1 MSAQVRRIRLIQAA
15 AAMVG
20 VAVLAESARL
30 AFGTSWYAFGDT
42 STWSA
47 VLGLAAGAALVVA
60 GTVELGSP
68 ASRKSGMLLAAAG
81 MAWLITAWDN
91 PAAPTWIFVAG
102 RILDT
107 GWPVLVA
114 HALLK
119 RYGGLGRADH
129 AVLTTAYV
137 CTIGLDLAVSLVSD
151 PVTSGC
157 ADCPANPLLLADV
170 PGIAAALERTA
181 TLTGPIWAILLAGA
195 LAIRLFRSTSARR
208 RIEFPMT
215 TIGVLLLIVVAAGYV
230 RATVRRL
237 PETDDAALWAAE
249 SCLLLLLALA
259 TGWPALSLALTRQRV
274 AELVVLASAAPP
286 IGGLGRVLG
295 EALHDPTT
303 RLLYRRQG
311 ESDEY
316 LVDADGNPAQP
327 SAQLTP
333 LIRGAD
339 TVAYLDHDEPL
350 LDHEGD
356 VIAQVARLSLDHER
370 LHAERT
376 AQLRELRASRVR
388 IVEAADRE
396 RRRLERD
403 LHDGA
408 QQRLVSLAL
417 GLQLAELAPAAAESS
432 QPVSLLTDAATD
444 VATAL
449 AELRAI
455 ARGLYPRELADEGLE
470 SALETFAESDPT
482 PVELNCD
489 LPDRLPQAVEAA
501 AYFTVAHLLAT
512 PSYEPA
518 AGRAIHA
525 WQEGNQLHIELAGS
539 RRTDD
544 LTMAEDRVGALGGTV
559 QRAGAGLIRIVLP
572 CES

>member
-1 MSAQVRRIRLIQAA
+1 MSAQAWRIRLVQIVTALIGTI
-15 AAMVG
+15 VG
-20 VAVLAESARL
+20 IESARL
-30 AFGTSWYAFGDT
+30 AFSTSWYAFGNN

-47 VLGLAAGAALVVA
+47 VLGLAAGAALVLA
-60 GTVELGSP
+60 GTIELGSP
-68 ASRKSGMLLAAAG
+68 ANRTSGALLAAAG
-81 MAWLITAWDN
+81 LAWLITAWDN
-91 PAAPTWIFVAG
+91 PAAPTWIFVAA

-107 GWPVLVA
+107 VWPVLLA
-114 HALLK
+114 HALLR
-119 RYGGLGRADH
+119 RYGGLGRAER
-129 AVLTTAYV
+129 VLLTTVYV
-137 CTIGLDLAVSLVSD
+137 CTVGIDLAISLVSD
-151 PVTSGC
+151 PATSGC

-170 PGIAAALERTA
+170 PGIAAGLDRTA
-181 TLTGPIWAILLAGA
+181 TLTGPVWAILLAGA
-195 LAIRLFRSTSARR
+195 LATRLFRSTSARR

-215 TIGVLLLIVVAAGYV
+215 TIGVLLLMLVAAGYV

-249 SCLLLLLALA
+249 SGLLLLLALA
-259 TGWPALSLALTRQRV
+259 TGWPVLSLALTRQRV
-274 AELVVLASAAPP
+274 AELVVQASAVPP
-286 IGGLGRVLG
+286 IGGLGGVLG
-295 EALHDPTT
+295 EARHDPTT
-303 RLLYRRQG
+303 RLLYPRQS
-311 ESDEY
+311 ENDEY
-316 LVDADGNPAQP
+316 LIDADGNPGQP

-333 LIRGAD
+333 LIRGTD
-339 TVAYLDHDEPL
+339 TVAYLDHGEPL
-350 LDHEGD
+350 LDDDGA

-370 LHAERT
+370 LHAERA

-388 IVEAADRE
+388 IVAAADRE

-403 LHDGA
+403 LHDGG

-417 GLQLAELAPAAAESS
+417 GMQLAELGPTSTDGS
-432 QPVSLLTDAATD
+432 RTGTLLTEARTEVDA
-444 VATAL
+444 AL

-455 ARGLYPRELADEGLE
+455 ARGLYPRELANEGLE

-482 PVELNCD
+482 PVELDCD

-518 AGRAIHA
+518 AGRAIRA

-539 RRTDD
+539 RHMDD
-544 LTMAEDRVGALGGTV
+544 LMVAVDRVGALGGTV
-559 QRAGAGLIRIVLP
+559 EHIGAGSIRIVLP

>member
-1 MSAQVRRIRLIQAA
+1 VPAQVWRIRLIQIAVA
-15 AAMVG
+15 LVG
-20 VAVLAESARL
+20 TAVGIESARL
-30 AFGTSWYAFGDT
+30 AFTTSWYTFGDT
-42 STWSA
+42 SSWSA
-47 VLGLAAGAALVVA
+47 VLGLAAGAALVLA
-60 GTVELGSP
+60 GSVELGSP
-68 ASRKSGMLLAAAG
+68 PSRTSGALLAAAG

-91 PAAPTWIFVAG
+91 PAAPTWVFVAG

-107 GWPVLVA
+107 VWPVLLA

-119 RYGGLGRADH
+119 RYGSLGRAER
-129 AVLTTAYV
+129 AVLLFGYA
-137 CTIGLDLAVSLVSD
+137 CTICLDLAVSLVSD

-157 ADCPANPLLLADV
+157 ADCPANPLLLADL
-170 PGIAAALERTA
+170 PGIAAGLDRTA
-181 TLTGPIWAILLAGA
+181 TLTGPIWAILLAAA
-195 LAIRLFRSTSARR
+195 LATRLFRSTSARR
-208 RIEFPMT
+208 RTELPIT
-215 TIGVLLLIVVAAGYV
+215 TIGVPLLIVVAAGYV
-230 RATVRRL
+230 RTTVRKL

-249 SCLLLLLALA
+249 SGLLLLLALA
-259 TGWPALSLALTRQRV
+259 TGWPALSLALTRRHM
-274 AELVVLASAAPP
+274 AELVVQASAVPP
-286 IGGLGRVLG
+286 IGGLGHVLG
-295 EALHDPTT
+295 EVLHDPTA
-303 RLLYRRQG
+303 RLLYERQG
-311 ESDEY
+311 EDHDH
-316 LVDADGNPAQP
+316 LIDADGNPAQP

-333 LIRGAD
+333 LLRGAD
-339 TVAYLDHDEPL
+339 TLAYLDHGEPI
-350 LDHEGD
+350 LDHEGA

-388 IVEAADRE
+388 IVTAGDRE

-403 LHDGA
+403 LHDGG

-417 GLQLAELAPAAAESS
+417 GIQLAELSPAPAESS
-432 QPVSLLTDAATD
+432 RHMSLLADAATG

-449 AELRAI
+449 AELRTI
-455 ARGLYPRELADEGLE
+455 ARGLYPRELADEGLQ

-482 PVELNCD
+482 PVELDCD

-501 AYFTVAHLLAT
+501 AYFTVDHLLAT

-518 AGRAIHA
+518 AGRAIRA
-525 WQEGNQLHIELAGS
+525 WQEGNQLHIELVGS

-559 QRAGAGLIRIVLP
+559 QRIGAGLIRIVLP

>member
-1 MSAQVRRIRLIQAA
+1 MPGQVWRIRLTQI
-15 AAMVG
+15 V
-20 VAVLAESARL
+20 VALAGSVVWIESARL
-30 AFGTSWYAFGDT
+30 ALRTSWYAFGDT
-42 STWSA
+42 SAVSA
-47 VLGLAAGAALVVA
+47 AIGLAAGAALAVA
-60 GTVELGSP
+60 GTIELGSP

-107 GWPVLVA
+107 VWPVLLA
-114 HALLK
+114 HALLR
-119 RYGGLGRADH
+119 RYGGLGRAER
-129 AVLTTAYV
+129 AVLLGAYA
-137 CTIGLDLAVSLVSD
+137 CTLCLDLALSLVSD

-157 ADCPANPLLLADV
+157 ADCPANPLLLADI
-170 PGIAAALERTA
+170 PAIAAGLDRTA
-181 TLTGPIWAILLAGA
+181 TLTGQVWAILLASA
-195 LAIRLFRSTSARR
+195 LATRLFRSTSARR
-208 RIEFPMT
+208 RIELPMT

-230 RATVRRL
+230 RAAVRRL
-237 PETDDAALWAAE
+237 PETDDAVLWAAE
-249 SCLLLLLALA
+249 SSLLLLLALA

-274 AELVVLASAAPP
+274 TQLVVQASAVPP

-295 EALHDPTT
+295 EALHDPTS

-311 ESDEY
+311 ESD
-316 LVDADGNPAQP
+316 VHVIDADGNPAQP
-327 SAQLTP
+327 SARLTP

-339 TVAYLDHDEPL
+339 TIAYLDHGEPI
-350 LDHEGD
+350 LDHEGA

-370 LHAERT
+370 LHAERA

-388 IVEAADRE
+388 IVAAADRE

-417 GLQLAELAPAAAESS
+417 GLQLAELTPTAAESS
-432 QPVSLLTDAATD
+432 RPIGLLADATTE

-482 PVELNCD
+482 PVELDCD
-489 LPDRLPQAVEAA
+489 LPDRLPHAVEAA
-501 AYFTVAHLLAT
+501 AYFTVDHLMAT

-518 AGRAIHA
+518 TRRAIRA
-525 WQEGNQLHIELAGS
+525 WQEGNQLHLELAGS
-539 RRTDD
+539 RRTDN

-559 QRAGAGLIRIVLP
+559 QRIGAGSIGIVLP
-572 CES
+572 CEW

>member
-1 MSAQVRRIRLIQAA
+1 MPAQVWRIRLIQIVAA
-15 AAMVG
+15 LVG
-20 VAVLAESARL
+20 SVVGIESARL
-30 AFGTSWYAFGDT
+30 AFSTSWYAFGDT

-47 VLGLAAGAALVVA
+47 VLGLAAGAALVLA
-60 GTVELGSP
+60 GITELGSP
-68 ASRKSGMLLAAAG
+68 ANRNSGMLLAAAG

-102 RILDT
+102 RILDSV
-107 GWPVLVA
+107 WPVLLA
-114 HALLK
+114 HALLR
-119 RYGGLGRADH
+119 RYGGLGRAER
-129 AVLTTAYV
+129 AVLLFAYA
-137 CTIGLDLAVSLVSD
+137 CTICLDLAVSLVSD
-151 PVTSGC
+151 PATSGC
-157 ADCPANPLLLADV
+157 AAGLD
-170 PGIAAALERTA
+170 RTA
-181 TLTGPIWAILLAGA
+181 TLTGPVWAVLLAGA
-195 LAIRLFRSTSARR
+195 LAARLFRSTSARR
-208 RIEFPMT
+208 RIELPLT

-230 RATVRRL
+230 RAAVRRF

-249 SCLLLLLALA
+249 SGLLLLLALA

-274 AELVVLASAAPP
+274 AELVVQASAVPP

-303 RLLYRRQG
+303 RLLYRRRG
-311 ESDEY
+311 ENEEY
-316 LVDADGNPAQP
+316 LIDAYGDPAQS

-333 LIRGAD
+333 LIRGSD
-339 TVAYLDHDEPL
+339 TVAYLDHGEPL
-350 LDHEGD
+350 LDHESA
-356 VIAQVARLSLDHER
+356 VIAQVAQLSLDHER

-388 IVEAADRE
+388 IVAAADRE

-417 GLQLAELAPAAAESS
+417 GLQLAELAPPAAESS
-432 QPVSLLTDAATD
+432 RPISLLADATTE

-455 ARGLYPRELADEGLE
+455 ARGLYPRELADEGLR

-482 PVELNCD
+482 PVELDCD
-489 LPDRLPQAVEAA
+489 LPDRLPHAVEAA

-518 AGRAIHA
+518 AGRAIRA
-525 WQEGNQLHIELAGS
+525 WQVGNELHIELAGS
-539 RRTDD
+539 RRPED
-544 LTMAEDRVGALGGTV
+544 LTMAEDRVGALGGMV
-559 QRAGAGLIRIVLP
+559 QRVGAGLIRIVLP
-572 CES
+572 CE

>member
-1 MSAQVRRIRLIQAA
+1 MRRIRQTQVVAA
-15 AAMVG
+15 LVG
-20 VAVLAESARL
+20 CVVGIESARL
-30 AFGTSWYAFGDT
+30 AFGTSWYTFGDT
-42 STWSA
+42 STRSA

-60 GTVELGSP
+60 GTIELGSR
-68 ASRKSGMLLAAAG
+68 ANRKSGMLLAAAG

-91 PAAPTWIFVAG
+91 PAAPTWIFVGG

-107 GWPVLVA
+107 VWPVLLA
-114 HALLK
+114 HALLR
-119 RYGGLGRADH
+119 RYGGLGRAER
-129 AVLTTAYV
+129 AVLLCAYV
-137 CTIGLDLAVSLVSD
+137 STIGLDLAVSLVSD

-157 ADCPANPLLLADV
+157 ANCPANPLLLADG

-181 TLTGPIWAILLAGA
+181 TLAGAVWASLLAGA
-195 LAIRLFRSTSARR
+195 LVIRLFRSTSARR
-208 RIEFPMT
+208 RIELPMAT
-215 TIGVLLLIVVAAGYV
+215 VGVLLLIVVATGYV

-259 TGWPALSLALTRQRV
+259 TGWPALSLVLTRQRV
-274 AELVVLASAAPP
+274 AGLVVQASAVPP
-286 IGGLGRVLG
+286 IGGLGRTLG
-295 EALHDPTT
+295 EAVHDPTV

-311 ESDEY
+311 ENEGY
-316 LVDADGNPAQP
+316 LIDADGNPAQP

-333 LIRGAD
+333 LVRGAD
-339 TVAYLDHDEPL
+339 TVAYLDHGDPL

-388 IVEAADRE
+388 IVAAADRE

-417 GLQLAELAPAAAESS
+417 ALQLAELAPAAAKSS
-432 QPVSLLTDAATD
+432 HPPLSLADAATE
-444 VATAL
+444 VAAAL

-455 ARGLYPRELADEGLE
+455 ARGLYPRELADEGLA

-482 PVELNCD
+482 PVELDCD
-489 LPDRLPQAVEAA
+489 LSNRLPQAVEAA
-501 AYFTVAHLLAT
+501 AYFTIAT
-512 PSYEPA
+512 SW
-518 AGRAIHA
+518 GR
-525 WQEGNQLHIELAGS
+525 
-539 RRTDD
+539 RRTNPRQIGRSVRGRRP
-544 LTMAEDRVGALGGTV
+544 ANYISNSPGARVRTTSRW
-559 QRAGAGLIRIVLP
+559 QRTGWGSAAQWSASAPG
-572 CES
+572 

>member
-1 MSAQVRRIRLIQAA
+1 MSAQAWRIRLVQIVMALIGTI
-15 AAMVG
+15 VG
-20 VAVLAESARL
+20 IESARL
-30 AFGTSWYAFGDT
+30 TFSTSWYAFGNN
-42 STWSA
+42 STGSA
-47 VLGLAAGAALVVA
+47 LLGLVAGAALVLA
-60 GTVELGSP
+60 GTIELGSP
-68 ASRKSGMLLAAAG
+68 ANRKSGTLLAAAG

-91 PAAPTWIFVAG
+91 PAAPPWIFVAG

-107 GWPVLVA
+107 VWPLLLA
-114 HALLK
+114 HALLR
-119 RYGGLGRADH
+119 RYGSLGRAER
-129 AVLTTAYV
+129 AVLLCAYA

-151 PVTSGC
+151 PATSGC
-157 ADCPANPLLLADV
+157 ADCPANPLLLSDV
-170 PGIAAALERTA
+170 PGIAAGLEWTA
-181 TLTGPIWAILLAGA
+181 TLTGPVWAILLASA
-195 LAIRLFRSTSARR
+195 LATRLFRSTSARR
-208 RIEFPMT
+208 RIELPMT
-215 TIGVLLLIVVAAGYV
+215 TIGVLLLMVVAAGYV

-237 PETDDAALWAAE
+237 SETDDAVLWAAE
-249 SCLLLLLALA
+249 SGLLLLLALA
-259 TGWPALSLALTRQRV
+259 TGWPVLSLALTRQRV
-274 AELVVLASAAPP
+274 AELVVQASAVPP
-286 IGGLGRVLG
+286 IGGLGGVLG

-303 RLLYRRQG
+303 RLLYPRQS
-311 ESDEY
+311 ENDEY
-316 LVDADGNPAQP
+316 LIDANGNPAQP
-327 SAQLTP
+327 SALLTP

-339 TVAYLDHDEPL
+339 TVAHLDHGEPL
-350 LDHEGD
+350 LDHEGA
-356 VIAQVARLSLDHER
+356 VIAEVARLSLDHER

-388 IVEAADRE
+388 IVAAADRE

-403 LHDGA
+403 LHDGG

-417 GLQLAELAPAAAESS
+417 GLQLAELAPAAAGSS
-432 QPVSLLTDAATD
+432 QPISLLADAATE

-455 ARGLYPRELADEGLE
+455 ARGLYPRELADEGLQ

-482 PVELNCD
+482 PVELDCD

-518 AGRAIHA
+518 TERAIRA
-525 WQEGNQLHIELAGS
+525 WQKGNQLHIELTGS

-544 LTMAEDRVGALGGTV
+544 LTVAEDRVGALGGTV
-559 QRAGAGLIRIVLP
+559 QRIGAGLIRIALP

>member
-1 MSAQVRRIRLIQAA
+1 VPAQVWRIRLIQILAA
-15 AAMVG
+15 LAGTLVG
-20 VAVLAESARL
+20 IESARL
-30 AFGTSWYAFGDT
+30 AFSTSWYAFGDT

-60 GTVELGSP
+60 GTIELGSP
-68 ASRKSGMLLAAAG
+68 ANRKSGTLLAAAG
-81 MAWLITAWDN
+81 IAWLITVWDN
-91 PAAPTWIFVAG
+91 PAAPAWIFVAG

-107 GWPVLVA
+107 VWPVLMA
-114 HALLK
+114 HALLT
-119 RYGGLGRADH
+119 RYGALGRAER
-129 AVLTTAYV
+129 AVLVIAYA
-137 CTIGLDLAVSLVSD
+137 CTICLHLAVSLVSD

-157 ADCPANPLLLADV
+157 ADCPANPLLIADV
-170 PGIAAALERTA
+170 SGMAAGLERTA
-181 TLTGPIWAILLAGA
+181 TLIGPVWAILLAVA
-195 LAIRLFRSTSARR
+195 LATRLFRSTSARR
-208 RIEFPMT
+208 RIELPMT

-230 RATVRRL
+230 RATVRGL
-237 PETDDAALWAAE
+237 PETDDAVLWAAE
-249 SCLLLLLALA
+249 SGLLLLLALA

-274 AELVVLASAAPP
+274 AELVVQASAAPP
-286 IGGLGRVLG
+286 IGGLGPVLG
-295 EALHDPTT
+295 EALHDPTA

-311 ESDEY
+311 ENDEY
-316 LVDADGNPAQP
+316 LIDADGKPAQP

-339 TVAYLDHDEPL
+339 TVAFLDHGEPL
-350 LDHEGD
+350 LDHESA

-388 IVEAADRE
+388 IVAASDRE

-417 GLQLAELAPAAAESS
+417 GLQLAELAPPATDSS
-432 QPVSLLTDAATD
+432 RRISLLADATTE

-455 ARGLYPRELADEGLE
+455 ARGLYPRELADEGLR

-482 PVELNCD
+482 PVELDCD

-512 PSYEPA
+512 PSYELA
-518 AGRAIHA
+518 AGHAIRA
-525 WQEGNQLHIELAGS
+525 WQVGNELHIELAGS
-539 RRTDD
+539 RRPED
-544 LTMAEDRVGALGGTV
+544 LTMAEDRVGPLGGTV
-559 QRAGAGLIRIVLP
+559 EHIGAGLIRIVLP

>member
-1 MSAQVRRIRLIQAA
+1 MPGQVWRIRLIQVVAA
-15 AAMVG
+15 VVG
-20 VAVLAESARL
+20 TVVGIESARL
-30 AFGTSWYAFGDT
+30 AFSTSWYAFGDT

-47 VLGLAAGAALVVA
+47 VLGLAAGAALVLA
-60 GTVELGSP
+60 GTIELGSP
-68 ASRKSGMLLAAAG
+68 ANRKPGILVAAAG

-107 GWPVLVA
+107 VWPVLLA
-114 HALLK
+114 HALLR
-119 RYGGLGRADH
+119 RYGGLGRAERV
-129 AVLTTAYV
+129 VLVIAYA
-137 CTIGLDLAVSLVSD
+137 CTIGLGVAASLVSD

-170 PGIAAALERTA
+170 PGIAAGLEQTA
-181 TLTGPIWAILLAGA
+181 KLTGPIWAILLAGA
-195 LAIRLFRSTSARR
+195 LAARLFRSTSARR

-215 TIGVLLLIVVAAGYV
+215 TIGVLILIVLAAGYV
-230 RATVRRL
+230 RAAVRGL

-249 SCLLLLLALA
+249 SGLVLLLALG
-259 TGWPALSLALTRQRV
+259 TGWPALSLALTRRRV
-274 AELVVLASAAPP
+274 AELVVQASAVPP
-286 IGGLGRVLG
+286 IGGLGQVLG
-295 EALHDPTT
+295 EVLHDPTA
-303 RLLYRRQG
+303 RLLYRRQS
-311 ESDEY
+311 ENHDHPI
-316 LVDADGNPAQP
+316 DADGNPAQP

-339 TVAYLDHDEPL
+339 TVAYLDHGKPI
-350 LDHEGD
+350 LDHQGS

-388 IVEAADRE
+388 IVTAADRE

-403 LHDGA
+403 LHDGG

-417 GLQLAELAPAAAESS
+417 GIQLAQVAPAP
-432 QPVSLLTDAATD
+432 PVSSRPISLLAEAGAE
-444 VATAL
+444 VVTAL
-449 AELRAI
+449 AELRTI

-482 PVELNCD
+482 PVELDCD
-489 LPDRLPQAVEAA
+489 VPDRLPRAVEAA
-501 AYFTVAHLLAT
+501 AYFTIAHLLAT
-512 PSYEPA
+512 PSYEAA
-518 AGRAIHA
+518 AGRAIRA

-559 QRAGAGLIRIVLP
+559 RRIGGGLIRIVLP

>member
-1 MSAQVRRIRLIQAA
+1 MPAQVWRIRLIQIVAA
-15 AAMVG
+15 LVG
-20 VAVLAESARL
+20 TVVGIESARL
-30 AFGTSWYAFGDT
+30 AFSTSWYAFGDT

-47 VLGLAAGAALVVA
+47 VLGLAAGAAPVLA
-60 GTVELGSP
+60 GTIELGSP
-68 ASRKSGMLLAAAG
+68 ANRRSGAFLAAAG
-81 MAWLITAWDN
+81 MAWLMTAWDN
-91 PAAPTWIFVAG
+91 PAAPTWIFLVG

-107 GWPVLVA
+107 AWPVLLA
-114 HALLK
+114 HGLLR
-119 RYGGLGRADH
+119 RYGGLGRIERV
-129 AVLTTAYV
+129 VLVIAYA
-137 CTIGLDLAVSLVSD
+137 CTIGLDLAVALVSD
-151 PVTSGC
+151 PATSGC
-157 ADCPANPLLLADV
+157 ADCAANPLVLADA
-170 PGIAAALERTA
+170 PDIAAPLERTA
-181 TLTGPIWAILLAGA
+181 TLGGPVWAILLAVA
-195 LAIRLFRSTSARR
+195 LATRLFRSTSARR
-208 RIEFPMT
+208 RIELPMT

-237 PETDDAALWAAE
+237 PETDDAVLWAAE
-249 SCLLLLLALA
+249 SGLLLLLALA
-259 TGWPALSLALTRQRV
+259 TGWPALSLAFTRRHV
-274 AELVVLASAAPP
+274 AELVVQASAVPP
-286 IGGLGRVLG
+286 IGGLGRILG
-295 EALHDPTT
+295 EALHDPTA

-311 ESDEY
+311 ENDEY
-316 LVDADGNPAQP
+316 LIDADGNSAHP
-327 SAQLTP
+327 SAQLTR

-339 TVAYLDHDEPL
+339 TVAYLDHGEPI
-350 LDHEGD
+350 LDHEGA

-388 IVEAADRE
+388 IVTAADRE

-417 GLQLAELAPAAAESS
+417 GIQLAEVSQAPAPSS
-432 QPVSLLTDAATD
+432 RSTTLLVDAATE
-444 VATAL
+444 VAAAL

-482 PVELNCD
+482 PVELDCD

-518 AGRAIHA
+518 AERAIRA
-525 WQEGNQLHIELAGS
+525 WQEDNELHIELAGS

-559 QRAGAGLIRIVLP
+559 ECIGIGLIRIVLP

>member
-1 MSAQVRRIRLIQAA
+1 MPGQVWRIRLAQIVAPL
-15 AAMVG
+15 VG
-20 VAVLAESARL
+20 CVVGIESARL
-30 AFGTSWYAFGDT
+30 AFSTSWYAFGDT
-42 STWSA
+42 STGSA
-47 VLGLAAGAALVVA
+47 VLGLAAGAALVLA
-60 GTVELGSP
+60 GTIELGSP
-68 ASRKSGMLLAAAG
+68 ANHKSGTLLAAAG

-91 PAAPTWIFVAG
+91 PAAPRWIFVVG

-107 GWPVLVA
+107 VWPVLLA
-114 HALLK
+114 HALLR
-119 RYGGLGRADH
+119 RYGGLGRAERV
-129 AVLTTAYV
+129 VLATAYA
-137 CTIGLDLAVSLVSD
+137 CTIGLDVVGSLVYD

-157 ADCPANPLLLADV
+157 ADCPANPLLLADL
-170 PGIAAALERTA
+170 PGFAAGLDRIA

-195 LAIRLFRSTSARR
+195 LATRLFRSTSARR
-208 RIEFPMT
+208 RIELPMT
-215 TIGVLLLIVVAAGYV
+215 TIAVLLLIVVTVGYV
-230 RATVRRL
+230 RAAVRRL
-237 PETDDAALWAAE
+237 PETDDAALWVAE
-249 SCLLLLLALA
+249 SGLLLLLALA

-274 AELVVLASAAPP
+274 AQLVVQASAVPP
-286 IGGLGRVLG
+286 IGGLERVLG

-303 RLLYRRQG
+303 RLLYRGQG
-311 ESDEY
+311 ENDEY
-316 LVDADGNPAQP
+316 LIDADGNAAEP

-339 TVAYLDHDEPL
+339 TVAYLDHGDPL
-350 LDHEGD
+350 LDHEGA

-370 LHAERT
+370 LHAERA

-388 IVEAADRE
+388 IVAAADRE

-432 QPVSLLTDAATD
+432 RPISLLADAATE

-482 PVELNCD
+482 PVELDCD
-489 LPDRLPQAVEAA
+489 LPDKLPQAVEAA

-518 AGRAIHA
+518 AGRAIRT

-544 LTMAEDRVGALGGTV
+544 LTMAEDRLGALGGTV
-559 QRAGAGLIRIVLP
+559 QRIGAGLIRIVLP

>member
-1 MSAQVRRIRLIQAA
+1 MPSQVWRIRLIQVVAA
-15 AAMVG
+15 LVG
-20 VAVLAESARL
+20 TVVGIESARL
-30 AFGTSWYAFGDT
+30 AFSTSWDAFGDT
-42 STWSA
+42 STGSA
-47 VLGLAAGAALVVA
+47 VLGLAAGAALVLA
-60 GTVELGSP
+60 GTIELGSP
-68 ASRKSGMLLAAAG
+68 NNRKSGTLLAAAG

-91 PAAPTWIFVAG
+91 PAAPRWIFVAG
-102 RILDT
+102 RMLDT
-107 GWPVLVA
+107 VWPVLLA
-114 HALLK
+114 HALLR
-119 RYGGLGRADH
+119 RYGGLGRAERV
-129 AVLTTAYV
+129 VLVCAYA
-137 CTIGLDLAVSLVSD
+137 CTLGLDLVVSLVYD

-157 ADCPANPLLLADV
+157 ADCPANPLLLADL
-170 PGIAAALERTA
+170 PGFAAGLDRIA

-195 LAIRLFRSTSARR
+195 LATRLFRSTSARR

-215 TIGVLLLIVVAAGYV
+215 TIGVLLLIVVTVGYV
-230 RATVRRL
+230 RAAVRRL
-237 PETDDAALWAAE
+237 PETDDAALWVAE
-249 SCLLLLLALA
+249 SGLLLLALA

-274 AELVVLASAAPP
+274 AKLVVQASAVPP

-303 RLLYRRQG
+303 RLLYRGQG
-311 ESDEY
+311 ENDEY
-316 LVDADGNPAQP
+316 LIDADGNPAQP

-339 TVAYLDHDEPL
+339 TVAYLDHGDPL
-350 LDHEGD
+350 LDHEGA

-388 IVEAADRE
+388 IVAVADRE

-432 QPVSLLTDAATD
+432 RPISLRADAATE

-482 PVELNCD
+482 PLELDCD
-489 LPDRLPQAVEAA
+489 LPDELPQAVEAA

-518 AGRAIHA
+518 AGRAIRA

-539 RRTDD
+539 RGTDD

-559 QRAGAGLIRIVLP
+559 QRIGAGLIRIVLP

>member
-1 MSAQVRRIRLIQAA
+1 MPGQVWRIRLIQVVAA
-15 AAMVG
+15 LVG
-20 VAVLAESARL
+20 SVVGIESARL
-30 AFGTSWYAFGDT
+30 AFSTSWYAFGDT

-47 VLGLAAGAALVVA
+47 VLGLAAGAALVLA
-60 GTVELGSP
+60 GTIEFGSP
-68 ASRKSGMLLAAAG
+68 ANRKSGTLLAAAG
-81 MAWLITAWDN
+81 IAWLITAWDN

-102 RILDT
+102 RMLDT
-107 GWPVLVA
+107 VWPVLLA
-114 HALLK
+114 HALLR
-119 RYGGLGRADH
+119 RYGGVGRAER
-129 AVLTTAYV
+129 VLLVIAYA
-137 CTIGLDLAVSLVSD
+137 CTIGLDLAVSLVFD

-157 ADCPANPLLLADV
+157 ADCPANPLLLADLS
-170 PGIAAALERTA
+170 GIAAGLERTA
-181 TLTGPIWAILLAGA
+181 TLTGPVWAILLAGA
-195 LAIRLFRSTSARR
+195 LATRLFRSTSARR
-208 RIEFPMT
+208 RIELPMT

-230 RATVRRL
+230 RAAVRRL
-237 PETDDAALWAAE
+237 PETDDAILWAAE
-249 SCLLLLLALA
+249 SGLLLLLALA

-274 AELVVLASAAPP
+274 AELVVQASAVPP
-286 IGGLGRVLG
+286 IGGLGRVVG

-316 LVDADGNPAQP
+316 LIDAEGRPAQP
-327 SAQLTP
+327 SAQVTP

-339 TVAYLDHDEPL
+339 IVAYLDHGEPL
-350 LDHEGD
+350 LDHEGA
-356 VIAQVARLSLDHER
+356 VIAEVARLSLDHER

-388 IVEAADRE
+388 IVAAADRE
-396 RRRLERD
+396 RRGLERD

-417 GLQLAELAPAAAESS
+417 GLRLAELAPAAAESS
-432 QPVSLLTDAATD
+432 QPVSLVADAATD

-482 PVELNCD
+482 PIELDCD
-489 LPDRLPQAVEAA
+489 LADRLPQAVEAA
-501 AYFTVAHLLAT
+501 AYFAIAHLLAT

-518 AGRAIHA
+518 TGRAIRA
-525 WQEGNQLHIELAGS
+525 WQEGNQLHIELTGS

-559 QRAGAGLIRIVLP
+559 QRIGAGLIRIVLP

>member
-1 MSAQVRRIRLIQAA
+1 VLGQVWRIRLMQVVAA
-15 AAMVG
+15 LVG
-20 VAVLAESARL
+20 SIVGIESARL
-30 AFGTSWYAFGDT
+30 AFSTSWYAFGDT
-42 STWSA
+42 SSWSA
-47 VLGLAAGAALVVA
+47 VLGLAAGAALVLT
-60 GTVELGSP
+60 GTIELGSP
-68 ASRKSGMLLAAAG
+68 ANRTSGMLLVAAG
-81 MAWLITAWDN
+81 IAWLMTAWDN

-107 GWPVLVA
+107 VWPVLLA
-114 HALLK
+114 HALLR
-119 RYGGLGRADH
+119 RYGGLGRAER
-129 AVLTTAYV
+129 AALLFAYV
-137 CTIGLDLAVSLVSD
+137 CTIGFDLAVSLVSD
-151 PVTSGC
+151 PATSGC
-157 ADCPANPLLLADV
+157 ADCPANPLLLADL
-170 PGIAAALERTA
+170 PGMAAGLDRAA
-181 TLTGPIWAILLAGA
+181 TLTGPVWAILLAGV
-195 LAIRLFRSTSARR
+195 LAARLFRSTSARR
-208 RIEFPMT
+208 RIELPMT
-215 TIGVLLLIVVAAGYV
+215 TIGVVLLIVVAAGYV
-230 RATVRRL
+230 RATVSGL

-249 SCLLLLLALA
+249 SGLLVLLAIA

-274 AELVVLASAAPP
+274 AELVVQASAVPP

-311 ESDEY
+311 ENEKY
-316 LVDADGNPAQP
+316 LIDADGDPAQP

-339 TVAYLDHDEPL
+339 TVAYLDRREPI
-350 LDHEGD
+350 LDHEGA

-370 LHAERT
+370 LHAERA

-388 IVEAADRE
+388 IVAAADRE

-417 GLQLAELAPAAAESS
+417 GLQLAELAPAAVESS
-432 QPVSLLTDAATD
+432 RPISLLADAATG

-482 PVELNCD
+482 PVELDCD

-501 AYFTVAHLLAT
+501 AYFTVDHLLAT
-512 PSYEPA
+512 PSYQPA
-518 AGRAIHA
+518 AERAIRA
-525 WQEGNQLHIELAGS
+525 WQEGNQLHIELVGS

-544 LTMAEDRVGALGGTV
+544 LTTAEDRVGALGGTV
-559 QRAGAGLIRIVLP
+559 QRIGAESIRIVLP

>member
-1 MSAQVRRIRLIQAA
+1 MPAQVWRIRLIQ
-15 AAMVG
+15 
-20 VAVLAESARL
+20 VLAALAGTIVGIESARL
-30 AFGTSWYAFGDT
+30 AFSTSWYAFGDT

-47 VLGLAAGAALVVA
+47 VVGLTAGAALVLA
-60 GTVELGSP
+60 GTIELGSP
-68 ASRKSGMLLAAAG
+68 ANRKSGTLLAAAG
-81 MAWLITAWDN
+81 TAWLITAWDN

-107 GWPVLVA
+107 VWPVLMA
-114 HALLK
+114 HALLT
-119 RYGGLGRADH
+119 RYGALGRAER
-129 AVLTTAYV
+129 AVLVIAYA
-137 CTIGLDLAVSLVSD
+137 CTICVHLAVSLVSD

-157 ADCPANPLLLADV
+157 ADCPANPLLIADV
-170 PGIAAALERTA
+170 SGMAAGLERTA
-181 TLTGPIWAILLAGA
+181 TLTGPVWAILLAGA
-195 LAIRLFRSTSARR
+195 LATRLFRSTSARR
-208 RIEFPMT
+208 RIELPMT

-230 RATVRRL
+230 RATVRGL

-249 SCLLLLLALA
+249 SGLLLLLALA

-274 AELVVLASAAPP
+274 AELVVQASAVPP
-286 IGGLGRVLG
+286 IGGLGQVLG
-295 EALHDPTT
+295 DALHDPTA
-303 RLLYRRQG
+303 RLLYRRPG
-311 ESDEY
+311 ENEEY
-316 LVDADGNPAQP
+316 LIDADGNPVQP

-339 TVAYLDHDEPL
+339 TVAYLDHGEPL
-350 LDHEGD
+350 LDHEGA
-356 VIAQVARLSLDHER
+356 VIAQVAQLSLDHER

-388 IVEAADRE
+388 IVAAADRE

-417 GLQLAELAPAAAESS
+417 GLQLAEVAPPAAESS
-432 QPVSLLTDAATD
+432 RPISLLADATTE

-455 ARGLYPRELADEGLE
+455 ARGLYPRELADEGLM

-482 PVELNCD
+482 PVELDCD
-489 LPDRLPQAVEAA
+489 LPARLPQAVEAA

-512 PSYEPA
+512 PSYKPA
-518 AGRAIHA
+518 AGRAIRA
-525 WQEGNQLHIELAGS
+525 WQVRNELHIELAGS
-539 RRTDD
+539 RRPED
-544 LTMAEDRVGALGGTV
+544 LTMAEDRVGALGGMV
-559 QRAGAGLIRIVLP
+559 QRVGAGLIRIVLP
-572 CES
+572 CE

>member
-1 MSAQVRRIRLIQAA
+1 VAA
-15 AAMVG
+15 LVG
-20 VAVLAESARL
+20 CVVGIESARL

-60 GTVELGSP
+60 GTIKLSSP
-68 ASRKSGMLLAAAG
+68 ASRTSAMLLSAAG

-91 PAAPTWIFVAG
+91 PAAPTWIFAAG

-107 GWPVLVA
+107 VWPVLVA

-119 RYGGLGRADH
+119 RYGRLGRADH
-129 AVLTTAYV
+129 AVLTTAYA

-151 PVTSGC
+151 PMTSGC
-157 ADCPANPLLLADV
+157 PDCPANPLLLADV
-170 PGIAAALERTA
+170 PGMAAALDRTA

-195 LAIRLFRSTSARR
+195 LAIHLSRSTSARR
-208 RIEFPMT
+208 RIELPMT
-215 TIGVLLLIVVAAGYV
+215 AIGLLLLGVVAAGYV
-230 RATVRRL
+230 RATLRRL
-237 PETDDAALWAAE
+237 AEIDHAALWAAE
-249 SCLLLLLALA
+249 SGLLLLLALT

-274 AELVVLASAAPP
+274 ARLVVQASSVPR

-295 EALHDPTT
+295 DALHDPTT
-303 RLLYRRQG
+303 RLLYRPQG
-311 ESDEY
+311 ENEEY
-316 LVDADGNPAQP
+316 LIDADGNPAQP

-333 LIRGAD
+333 LVRGAD
-339 TVAYLDHDEPL
+339 TVAYLDHGDPL

-388 IVEAADRE
+388 IVAAADRE

-417 GLQLAELAPAAAESS
+417 GLQLAELGPTPTDASRTGT
-432 QPVSLLTDAATD
+432 LLTEARTEVDAS
-444 VATAL
+444 L
-449 AELRAI
+449 AELRTI
-455 ARGLYPRELADEGLE
+455 ARGLYPRELADEGLA

-482 PVELNCD
+482 PVKLDCELPN
-489 LPDRLPQAVEAA
+489 RLPQAVEAA
-501 AYFTVAHLLAT
+501 AYFTIAQLLAT
-512 PSYEPA
+512 PSYEPT
-518 AGRAIHA
+518 AGRAIRA
-525 WQEGNQLHIELAGS
+525 WQEGNQLYIELAGS
-539 RRTDD
+539 RGKDD

-559 QRAGAGLIRIVLP
+559 QRIGAGLIKMVLP